1 MDAFDVMTTAVIAVS
16 PDTPTQR
23 IAELLLEHGISAVP
37 IVDDNGEVAGMV
49 SEGDLLRFSEED
61 REARRDW
68 WLAILAEGESL
79 SPQFLATMNGH
90 KRAARD
96 IMSAPVITVT
106 EHTDVS
112 EIGKLLATYRIKR
125 VPVLRDGRIV
135 GIVSRADLIRALVAQ
150 TPAPPHHEAGLFGW
164 TAHRAHAKPQADADA
179 RPAESAP
186 SAKEKAFTA
195 SDLRSLV
202 EAAASKRAAELE
214 AARRASG
221 AEQGHRMQEITE
233 HHISDEH
240 WLGLLNRA
248 RIAAAHGETEVLVL
262 QFPAKLCSDG
272 GRAINVPEPDWPA
285 TLRGEAAE
293 TYLRFERELRPL
305 GFHLIARVLGFP
317 GGFIGDIGLFLHWG
331 GAAA

>member
-37 IVDDNGEVAGMV
+37 VVDDNGEVAGMV

-79 SPQFLATMNGH
+79 NPQFIATITDH

-96 IMSAPVITVT
+96 IMSAPVVTVT

-135 GIVSRADLIRALVAQ
+135 GIVSRADLYPRACNAI
-150 TPAPPHHEAGLFGW
+150 P
-164 TAHRAHAKPQADADA
+164 
-179 RPAESAP
+179 
-186 SAKEKAFTA
+186 
-195 SDLRSLV
+195 
-202 EAAASKRAAELE
+202 RAAC
-214 AARRASG
+214 A
-221 AEQGHRMQEITE
+221 
-233 HHISDEH
+233 
-240 WLGLLNRA
+240 
-248 RIAAAHGETEVLVL
+248 
-262 QFPAKLCSDG
+262 
-272 GRAINVPEPDWPA
+272 
-285 TLRGEAAE
+285 
-293 TYLRFERELRPL
+293 
-305 GFHLIARVLGFP
+305 
-317 GGFIGDIGLFLHWG
+317 
-331 GAAA
+331 